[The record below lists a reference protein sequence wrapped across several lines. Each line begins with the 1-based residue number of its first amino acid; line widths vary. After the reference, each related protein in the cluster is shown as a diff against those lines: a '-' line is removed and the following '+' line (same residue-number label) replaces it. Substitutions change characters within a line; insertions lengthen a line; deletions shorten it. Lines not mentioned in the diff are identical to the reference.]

1 MGVRD
6 ETLDLVRKG
15 LTPQEIAERMG
26 VSIRTTIPYIDQLI
40 GERRLRRSD
49 VFFGVPPSKR
59 EQVQWY
65 AEGAYA
71 DLYEDLRVIERSLH
85 RRIREALERKFGP
98 GELGWWRE
106 IPEDVRVKLQER
118 RERDANPER
127 DAYAYTDL
135 LDLSDILR
143 KRWSEIAVDVL
154 PKEALVNRTAV
165 VDDLRRLND
174 LRKKVMHPVRY
185 SSPSEKDFAFLNCL
199 KPRLIREYFG
209 T

>member
-6 ETLDLVRKG
+6 DTLALVRQG

-26 VSIRTTIPYIDQLI
+26 VSIKTTIPYIDQLI

-59 EQVQWY
+59 AQVEWY
-65 AEGAYA
+65 ADGAYA
-71 DLYEDLRVIERSLH
+71 DVYEDLRAIERSLH
-85 RRIREALERKFGP
+85 QRIRQALEQKFGA
-98 GELGWWRE
+98 GELGWWRA
-106 IPEDVRVKLQER
+106 IPEDVRVKVQER
-118 RERDANPER
+118 RERDASPEC

-143 KRWSEIAVDVL
+143 KRWSDIAAEVL
-154 PKEALVNRTAV
+154 PKESLANRTAV

-185 SSPSEKDFAFLNCL
+185 SSPTEEDFSFLNSL
-199 KPRLIREYFG
+199 KPRLLRG
-209 T
+209 